1 MIVIIPTPQARWLT
15 KLAAKFSCSLQPA
28 MAGSLPRKVAVGLI
42 TSGKSKSEFLQRRG
56 RGDLELLGVG
66 NSIV

>member
-1 MIVIIPTPQARWLT
+1 MIVIIPTPQARCLT
-15 KLAAKFSCSLQPA
+15 KLAAKFSCSLQSA

-42 TSGKSKSEFLQRRG
+42 TSGKSKSELLQGKG
-56 RGDLELLGVG
+56 RGDLEPLVVG

>member
-1 MIVIIPTPQARWLT
+1 MIVIILTPQAQWLT

-28 MAGSLPRKVAVGLI
+28 MAGPLPRKVAVGLI
-42 TSGKSKSEFLQRRG
+42 TSGKSKSELLHG
-56 RGDLELLGVG
+56 KELGALELLVVG